1 MTEQINFDWSTVPI
15 TTDKLVSNTGNT
27 FAIPPTEKT
36 IVCGEG
42 GRMLAEIDNTG
53 NVTYADNLTLDEA
66 KFAIKIV
73 LEQIVKGQIK

>member
-1 MTEQINFDWSTVPI
+1 MMTEEIKFDWSTVPI
-15 TTDKLVSNTGNT
+15 SSDKLVYEHT
-27 FAIPPTEKT
+27 FAIPPTEKA

-42 GRMLAEIDNTG
+42 GRMLAEIDNAG
-53 NVTYADNLTLDEA
+53 NVTYAADLTLDEA

>member
-1 MTEQINFDWSTVPI
+1 MTEQINFDWGTVPI
-15 TTDKLVSNTGNT
+15 SSDNLVYEHT

-53 NVTYADNLTLDEA
+53 NVTYATDLTLDEA

-73 LEQIVKGQIK
+73 LEQLTKGMK